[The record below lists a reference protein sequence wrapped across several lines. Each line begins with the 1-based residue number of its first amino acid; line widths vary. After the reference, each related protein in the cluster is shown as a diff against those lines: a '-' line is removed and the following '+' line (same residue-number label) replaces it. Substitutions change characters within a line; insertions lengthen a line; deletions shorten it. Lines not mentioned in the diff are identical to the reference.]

1 MSHAKESEQVKET
14 RKREVEETGGERPGS
29 RKYQRRDKTRS
40 RDGSSE
46 EKERKGGRRSSE
58 DRISKSERKRSLE
71 RDRTRQ
77 YKEREERTKKDE
89 KSNQCKSQQSTK
101 VTYVTGRKKSIR
113 SEDTKGLESTRG
125 ALLSESGSKTNTD
138 EESQRRDDK
147 KKECNW
153 IVEGKAKVR
162 KRESSSSSSSS
173 NSSDWEAPWE
183 RAKDDGRKKKKMM
196 Q

>member
-14 RKREVEETGGERPGS
+14 RKREGEERPGS

-46 EKERKGGRRSSE
+46 EKGRKGERRSSE

-77 YKEREERTKKDE
+77 YKEREEKTKKDE
-89 KSNQCKSQQSTK
+89 KSPPNQCKSQQSTK
-101 VTYVTGRKKSIR
+101 VTYVTGRKKSTR

-153 IVEGKAKVR
+153 IVEGQAKVR
-162 KRESSSSSSSS
+162 KRESSSSS

>member
-1 MSHAKESEQVKET
+1 MVKMCGRPYCVIKHVVT
-14 RKREVEETGGERPGS
+14 LETGGERLGS
-29 RKYQRRDKTRS
+29 GKYQRRDKTRS

-46 EKERKGGRRSSE
+46 EKGRKGERRSSE
-58 DRISKSERKRSLE
+58 DRISKSERKRSLQ
-71 RDRTRQ
+71 RDRTRR